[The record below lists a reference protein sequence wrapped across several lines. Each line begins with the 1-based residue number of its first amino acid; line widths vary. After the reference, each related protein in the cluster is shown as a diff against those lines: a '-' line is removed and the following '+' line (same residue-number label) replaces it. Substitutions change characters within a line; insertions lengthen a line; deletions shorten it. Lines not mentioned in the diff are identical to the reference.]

1 MLKPGGRLIVNL
13 PAHNPLR
20 SEHHLSASINRRH
33 TTIQVAEELERVG
46 LIVEQIAH
54 ANIMPFP
61 IAGAVGIARK
71 WPPKPSADRRSG
83 VIPLPPVVDHWP
95 TKAHSLET
103 LPLQK
108 GHLPYG
114 LLVICVACKEPAIP

>member
-1 MLKPGGRLIVNL
+1 MNL
-13 PAHNPLR
+13 RAHSPLR
-20 SEHHLSASINRRH
+20 SEHHLSSNINSRH
-33 TTIQVAEELERVG
+33 TKTQVAEELERVG

-71 WPPKPSADRRSG
+71 SPPKPSADRRSG
-83 VIPLPPVVDHWP
+83 LIPLPPVVDRWLV
-95 TKAHSLET
+95 KVHSLET

-108 GHLPYG
+108 GHLHYG
-114 LLVICVACKEPAIP
+114 LSVICVACKEPAIP